1 MAQGC
6 RFAGGALG
14 RLGRVSE
21 GALAKAP
28 APSSSAAKRLSIA
41 GTPVVLR
48 ERRCVDKEVGPL
60 SLSGSFRFG
69 CVGDK
74 ERRKALL
81 EGKAAPTSA
90 REDVETE
97 AAAPGQKGAGRMDDT

>member
-1 MAQGC
+1 M
-6 RFAGGALG
+6 
-14 RLGRVSE
+14 
-21 GALAKAP
+21 
-28 APSSSAAKRLSIA
+28 
-41 GTPVVLR
+41 VLR

-97 AAAPGQKGAGRMDDT
+97 AAAPGQKGAGSVWSDASPAKRKMRGVAMGAAAALMLRQARASAPRGRYPAGHLFLVL